1 MLTREQ
7 VVQGTLDEW
16 ELFAELISGL
26 DEAQWSTP
34 SRCEGWEVR
43 DIAAHVMGTTID
55 SAKGTIGQRTAD
67 QEAAE
72 GRHLSPQAMA
82 ADLRR
87 AAASLGKLMDGLDE
101 AAWAGPSPVPDLSLG
116 DGILTLWYDT
126 WIHGDDIRAA
136 LGLPSVRGGG
146 LIASVEHVVQQL
158 GKRGWGPARIALHGL
173 PELRVGEPNGHVVT
187 ADPHEFVLVGTGRAD
202 PAPLGLDA
210 TVNIY
215 APA

>member
-1 MLTREQ
+1 MLTKEQ
-7 VVQGTLDEW
+7 VVQGTQDEW

-43 DIAAHVMGTTID
+43 DIAAHVMGTAID

-67 QEAAE
+67 QEAAD

-87 AAASLGKLMDGLDE
+87 AAASLGKLMDGLDD

-116 DGILTLWYDT
+116 DGILALWYDT

-136 LGLPSVRGGG
+136 LGLPAVRGGG

-187 ADPHEFVLVGTGRAD
+187 ADAHTFVMVGTGRAD
-202 PAPLGLDA
+202 PTPLGLDA

-215 APA
+215 AQ